1 MRSLAT
7 LILFF
12 GGLAPALAS
21 VDSWDFRVLLDDR
34 EIGHHRFTLKRV
46 GAQHELQSIAQFDL
60 RLLFVSA
67 WRYSHQAVERWD
79 GDCLS
84 SIESRTDTNG
94 KQSAVSGESRDGR
107 IAVQRG
113 NGREVH
119 DGCIMSFAYWNP
131 RILGAD
137 RLLNSQTGELVPVA
151 ITSLGREPVEVRGS
165 PVLAERHRIRGPGIE
180 IDVWYADGDWVAL
193 TALAGGGRTLRYEL
207 AGEAKTS

>member
-1 MRSLAT
+1 MRSLAL
-7 LILFF
+7 LILSI
-12 GGLAPALAS
+12 GGLFPALAS
-21 VDSWDFRVLLDDR
+21 ADRWDFRVLLDDR
-34 EIGHHRFTLKRV
+34 EIGHHRFTLNRA
-46 GAQHELQSIAQFDL
+46 GELSELQSTAQFDV
-60 RLLFVSA
+60 RFLFLSA

-94 KQSAVSGESRDGR
+94 KRSAVSGESRDGR
-107 IAVQRG
+107 ITVQRG
-113 NGREVH
+113 KDREVH

-151 ITSLGREPVEVRGS
+151 ITSLGREPVAVRGT

-180 IDVWYADGDWVAL
+180 IDVWYADGNWVAL
-193 TALAGGGRTLRYEL
+193 KALAGGGRTLRYEL